1 MTGADDSGE
10 GDGGTAARQFL
21 PASQRERLID
31 AMATT
36 VAEQGYTA
44 TSVADVLRT
53 ARISRRTFY
62 ERFADKEDCFLAA
75 YDLMVELCLERVSGA
90 FDAAQ
95 SWSEGIE
102 EALAAL
108 LELLAAEPA
117 FARLCVVEVLAAG
130 PRGIA
135 RRDATMQRFAAF
147 IHAGRT
153 QVGDAVEPPP
163 ELVAQAIVGGIYEL
177 LYSHIVRGE
186 YGRLPQ
192 LSDELLHYTFMLLG
206 TPRPPV

>member
-1 MTGADDSGE
+1 MTGAGEDGEDDGRAP
-10 GDGGTAARQFL
+10 TRLFL
-21 PASQRERLID
+21 PSSQRERLID
-31 AMATT
+31 AMAKT

-75 YDLMVELCLERVSGA
+75 YDLMAGLCLGRVHAA
-90 FDAAQ
+90 FDDAPT
-95 SWSEGIE
+95 WDEGIE
-102 EALAAL
+102 RALAAL
-108 LELLAAEPA
+108 LELLAAEPH

-130 PRGIA
+130 PRGLA
-135 RRDATMQRFAAF
+135 RRDETMQRFAAF
-147 IHAGRT
+147 IQIGRT
-153 QVGDAVEPPP
+153 QVAGVIEPPP

-192 LSDELLHYTFMLLG
+192 LGGELLHYTFMLLG
-206 TPRPPV
+206 TPRRPV

>member
-1 MTGADDSGE
+1 MTGAGESGE
-10 GDGGTAARQFL
+10 DDGRAPVRQFL

-75 YDLMVELCLERVSGA
+75 YDLMAELCLGRVTDA
-90 FDAAQ
+90 FDAA
-95 SWSEGIE
+95 STWNEGIE

-117 FARLCVVEVLAAG
+117 FARVCVVEVLAAG
-130 PRGIA
+130 PRGLA
-135 RRDATMQRFAAF
+135 RRDRTMQRFAAF
-147 IHAGRT
+147 IHAGRA
-153 QVGDAVEPPP
+153 QVGDAAEPPP

-206 TPRPPV
+206 TPRRPV